1 MSMIEDLA
9 PISSTIGDAIVD
21 AGDLAL
27 DAAFGSADVRSAGSR
42 RLLRAVFVLM
52 ILSAIAGAIIW
63 RRRAAQAETPEVGPS
78 A

>member
-1 MSMIEDLA
+1 MPLIEELA
-9 PISSTIGDAIVD
+9 PISGTIGDAIVD

-27 DAAFGSADVRSAGSR
+27 DAAFGSADATGGSR
-42 RLLRAVFVLM
+42 RLLRAIFVLM

-63 RRRAAQAETPEVGPS
+63 RRRAGQDDTPEGGPS